1 MSLKTKL
8 IIGFCGLLAILLVVG
23 MMSIRT
29 ANDFSK
35 SIERILREN
44 YDSVVACYKM
54 KGAVERLDRIAMT
67 SLREMPQG
75 AHAQSEVI
83 LLDFEKR
90 LQFQQQNVTILGE
103 QALTD
108 RMTEQWKT
116 YREEFVG
123 LLKSLD
129 SEIERLDF
137 FRNHIL
143 IRSDELR
150 DSAQKI
156 IDLNLNSMVA
166 VDGQTRLRALETR
179 RTLLLLVFSGF
190 ALAVVFIALLWP
202 SIFRPIAGLTRSVH
216 EIQQGNLDLVVN
228 VHSQDEM
235 GQLAEAFNEMALSL
249 RKLRRKDHARLLRTQ
264 HSTQLAL
271 ESLSDAVAICSPN
284 GEIEMANDAAQRLFG
299 LKPEATVDASGN
311 EKIKEIF
318 ARASSD
324 LRSSRSKD
332 PDAVIQVFQD
342 GEERFYLPEAI
353 PILDK
358 ENRLAGV
365 TLILRDFTCMRQLDE
380 LKRGLISTVSHQLKT
395 PLTSIRL
402 AMHVLL
408 NEKLGPLTP
417 KQTEILATA
426 REDSDRLYRIIENLL
441 DISRMESGQSRM
453 QLHPMAAEQ
462 LVLQP
467 VDEMRTAFMDRGVA
481 LVIDVPPGTPP
492 VMADEL
498 RLRYVFENLLSNALK
513 YTSAGG
519 QVVVTAQSEERF
531 VRFIVEDTGSGI
543 PEEYLPH
550 IFEKFFRAPKQ
561 EHRSDTGLGLA
572 IAREIVEAHGGHI
585 DVVSQVGKGARF
597 SFTLQA
603 VINP

>member
-1 MSLKTKL
+1 MMSLKTKL

-23 MMSIRT
+23 VMSIRT
-29 ANDFSK
+29 SNDFSK

-67 SLREMPQG
+67 SLWGISQEAP
-75 AHAQSEVI
+75 AQSGAVF
-83 LLDFEKR
+83 LDFEKNLR
-90 LQFQQQNVTILGE
+90 FQQRNVTVLGE

-108 RMTEQWKT
+108 RMTEEWKI
-116 YREEFVG
+116 YRQEFEN
-123 LLKSLD
+123 LMKPLNTEMARRD
-129 SEIERLDF
+129 I
-137 FRNHIL
+137 FRNRIL
-143 IRSDELR
+143 IQSDNLR
-150 DSAQKI
+150 DTTQKT
-156 IDLNLNSMVA
+156 IDLNLNNMVS
-166 VDGQTRLRALETR
+166 VDGQTRIRAIETR
-179 RTLLLLVFSGF
+179 RTLLILVFSGF
-190 ALAVVFIALLWP
+190 ALAVVFIALIWP
-202 SIFRPIAGLTRSVH
+202 SIFRPIAGLMRSVH

-228 VHSQDEM
+228 VYSRDEM

-249 RKLRRKDHARLLRTQ
+249 RNLRRNDHARLLRTQ
-264 HSTQLAL
+264 YSTQLAL

-284 GEIEMANDAAQRLFG
+284 GEIELANDAAQRLFG
-299 LKPEATVDASGN
+299 LKPESTVDASEN

-318 ARASSD
+318 ARAAGD
-324 LRSSRSKD
+324 LRTSRSKG
-332 PDAVIQVFQD
+332 PDAVLQVFQD
-342 GEERFYLPEAI
+342 GEELFFMPEAI

-408 NEKLGPLTP
+408 NEKLGPLTS

-426 REDSDRLYRIIENLL
+426 REDSNRLYRIIESLL

-453 QLHPMAAEQ
+453 QLQPVAAEQ

-467 VDEMRTAFMDRGVA
+467 VDAMRTAFLDRGVA
-481 LVIDVPPGTPP
+481 LEIDVPLDTPS

-498 RLRYVFENLLSNALK
+498 RVRYVFENLLSNALK
-513 YTSAGG
+513 YTPAGG
-519 QVVVTAQSEERF
+519 KVSVAARAEESV

-550 IFEKFFRAPKQ
+550 IFEKFFSVPQQ

-572 IAREIVEAHGGHI
+572 IARKIVEAHCGQI
-585 DVVSQVGKGARF
+585 DVESQVGKGARF

-603 VINP
+603 VI

>member
-67 SLREMPQG
+67 SLWEMPQG
-75 AHAQSEVI
+75 AHAQSEAI

-90 LQFQQQNVTILGE
+90 LQFQQRNVTVLGE

-116 YREEFVG
+116 YREEFIS
-123 LLKSLD
+123 LLKPLD
-129 SEIERLDF
+129 SEIARLDF
-137 FRNHIL
+137 FRNHLL

-150 DSAQKI
+150 DTAQKI
-156 IDLNLNSMVA
+156 IDLNLNNMVA

-190 ALAVVFIALLWP
+190 ALAVVFIALLWL

-228 VHSQDEM
+228 VHSRDEM

-249 RKLRRKDHARLLRTQ
+249 RKLRRKNHARLLRTQ

-284 GEIEMANDAAQRLFG
+284 GEIELANDAAQRLFG

-318 ARASSD
+318 SRAASD
-324 LRSSRSKD
+324 LRAGRSKD

-402 AMHVLL
+402 AMHLL
-408 NEKLGPLTP
+408 LSEKLGPLTP

-453 QLHPMAAEQ
+453 QLHPVASEQ

-467 VDEMRTAFMDRGVA
+467 VDAMRTAFMDRGVA
-481 LVIDVPPGTPP
+481 LVVDVPLGTPA

-513 YTSAGG
+513 YTPAGG
-519 QVVVTAQSEERF
+519 QVSVIAQSEEHV
-531 VRFIVEDTGSGI
+531 VRFIIEDTGSGI

-550 IFEKFFRAPKQ
+550 IFEKFFRVPEQ

-585 DVVSQVGKGARF
+585 DVASQVGKGARF

-603 VINP
+603 VI

>member
-8 IIGFCGLLAILLVVG
+8 IIGFSGLLAILLVVG

-29 ANDFSK
+29 SNDFSK

-44 YDSVVACYKM
+44 YDSVVACYKL
-54 KGAVERLDRIAMT
+54 KGAVERLDRIALT
-67 SLREMPQG
+67 SLWETPLG
-75 AHAQSEVI
+75 ASGQIKDSLI
-83 LLDFEKR
+83 DFEKN
-90 LQFQQQNVTILGE
+90 LSFQQRNVTVLGE

-108 RMTEQWKT
+108 RMTNQWKT
-116 YREEFVG
+116 YREEFES
-123 LLKSLD
+123 LLKPLESKTG
-129 SEIERLDF
+129 RLDF
-137 FRNHIL
+137 FRNQL
-143 IRSDELR
+143 LVRSDELR
-150 DSAQKI
+150 ATAQKI
-156 IDLNLNSMVA
+156 IDLNLNNMVA
-166 VDGQTRLRALETR
+166 VDGQTRLRSIETR
-179 RTLLLLVFSGF
+179 RTLLFLVFSGF
-190 ALAVVFIALLWP
+190 ALAVVFIALIWP
-202 SIFRPIAGLTRSVH
+202 SIFRPIAGLMRSVH

-228 VHSQDEM
+228 VHSRDEM
-235 GQLAEAFNEMALSL
+235 GQLAEAFNEMAISL
-249 RKLRRKDHARLLRTQ
+249 RKLRRNDHARLLRTQ

-271 ESLSDAVAICSPN
+271 ESLTDAVAICSPN
-284 GEIEMANDAAQRLFG
+284 GEIEMSNDAAQRLFG
-299 LKPEATVDASGN
+299 LKPEGSIDASGN

-318 ARASSD
+318 LCASSD

-332 PDAVIQVFQD
+332 PDAVVQVFQD
-342 GEERFYLPEAI
+342 GEELFFMPEAI

-408 NEKLGPLTP
+408 SEKLGFLTT

-453 QLHPMAAEQ
+453 QLQPVPAEQ
-462 LVLQP
+462 LILQP
-467 VDEMRTAFMDRGVA
+467 VEAMRTAFMDRGVA
-481 LVIDVPPGTPP
+481 LEIDVPLETPS

-498 RLRYVFENLLSNALK
+498 RIRYVFENLLSNALK
-513 YTSAGG
+513 YTPAGG
-519 QVVVTAQSEERF
+519 KVSVAARSEEGV

-543 PEEYLPH
+543 PEEFLPH
-550 IFEKFFRAPKQ
+550 IFEKFFSVPKGEQ
-561 EHRSDTGLGLA
+561 RSDTGLGLA
-572 IAREIVEAHGGHI
+572 IAREIVETHGGQI
-585 DVVSQVGKGARF
+585 DVSSQTGKGARF

-603 VINP
+603 VV

>member
-23 MMSIRT
+23 VMSIRT
-29 ANDFSK
+29 SNDFSK

-54 KGAVERLDRIAMT
+54 KSAVERLDRIAMT
-67 SLREMPQG
+67 SLWEMSQEASAQRE
-75 AHAQSEVI
+75 AIFLE
-83 LLDFEKR
+83 FEKSLR
-90 LQFQQQNVTILGE
+90 FQQRNVTVLGE

-108 RMTEQWKT
+108 RMTDQWKA
-116 YREEFVG
+116 YWEEFEN
-123 LLKSLD
+123 LLKPLH
-129 SEIERLDF
+129 SEIMRRDI
-137 FRNHIL
+137 FRNQLL
-143 IRSDELR
+143 IQSDSLR
-150 DSAQKI
+150 DTAQKI
-156 IDLNLNSMVA
+156 IDMNLNNMVS

-179 RTLLLLVFSGF
+179 RALLILVFSGF
-190 ALAVVFIALLWP
+190 ALAVVFIALIWP

-228 VHSQDEM
+228 VHSRDEM

-249 RKLRRKDHARLLRTQ
+249 RKLRRNDHARLLRTQ

-284 GEIEMANDAAQRLFG
+284 GKIEMANDAAQSLFG

-318 ARASSD
+318 SRASSD
-324 LRSSRSKD
+324 LHTIQSDD
-332 PDAVIQVFQD
+332 PDAVVQVFQD
-342 GEERFYLPEAI
+342 GEELFYMPEAI

-358 ENRLAGV
+358 ENQLAGV
-365 TLILRDFTCMRQLDE
+365 TLILRDYTCIRQLDE

-402 AMHVLL
+402 AMHLLL

-426 REDSDRLYRIIENLL
+426 REDSNRLYRIIENLL

-453 QLHPMAAEQ
+453 QLQPVASEQ

-467 VDEMRTAFMDRGVA
+467 VDAMRTAFMDRGVA
-481 LVIDVPPGTPP
+481 LVIDVPLGTPA

-513 YTSAGG
+513 HTSAGG
-519 QVVVTAQSEERF
+519 KVSIIAQSEERV

-543 PEEYLPH
+543 PGEYQPH
-550 IFEKFFRAPKQ
+550 IFEKFFSVPEQ
-561 EHRSDTGLGLA
+561 ERRGDTGLGLA
-572 IAREIVEAHGGHI
+572 IAKEIVEAHGGQI
-585 DVVSQVGKGARF
+585 DVTSQVGKGSRF

-603 VINP
+603 VI

>member
-1 MSLKTKL
+1 MMSLKTKL

-23 MMSIRT
+23 VMSIRT
-29 ANDFSK
+29 SNDFSK

-67 SLREMPQG
+67 SLWEIPKET
-75 AHAQSEVI
+75 HSQSQAI
-83 LLDFEKR
+83 FLDFEKS
-90 LQFQQQNVTILGE
+90 LQFQQRNVTVSGE

-108 RMTEQWKT
+108 RMTEQWKA
-116 YREEFVG
+116 YREEFES
-123 LLKSLD
+123 LLKPLN
-129 SEIERLDF
+129 SEIARRDI
-137 FRNHIL
+137 FRNQVL
-143 IRSDELR
+143 IQSDKLR
-150 DSAQKI
+150 DTTQKI
-156 IDLNLNSMVA
+156 IDLNLNNMVS
-166 VDGQTRLRALETR
+166 VDGQTRIRALETR
-179 RTLLLLVFSGF
+179 RTLLILVFSGF
-190 ALAVVFIALLWP
+190 ALAVVFIALIWP
-202 SIFRPIAGLTRSVH
+202 SIFRPIAGLMRSVH

-228 VHSQDEM
+228 VHSRDEM

-249 RKLRRKDHARLLRTQ
+249 RKLRRNDHARLLRTQ
-264 HSTQLAL
+264 YSTQLAL

-284 GEIEMANDAAQRLFG
+284 GEIELANDAAQRLFD
-299 LKPEATVDASGN
+299 LKPEGTVDASGN

-318 ARASSD
+318 LRASRD

-332 PDAVIQVFQD
+332 PDAVLQVFQD
-342 GEERFYLPEAI
+342 GEELFFIPEAI

-358 ENRLAGV
+358 ENQLAGV

-408 NEKLGPLTP
+408 NEKLGPLTS

-426 REDSDRLYRIIENLL
+426 REDSNRLYRIIENLL

-453 QLHPMAAEQ
+453 QLQPVAAEQ
-462 LVLQP
+462 LVMQP
-467 VDEMRTAFMDRGVA
+467 VDAMRTAFLDRGVD
-481 LVIDVPPGTPP
+481 LETDVPLGTPA

-498 RLRYVFENLLSNALK
+498 RVRYVFENLLSNALK
-513 YTSAGG
+513 YTPAGG
-519 QVVVTAQSEERF
+519 KVSVSVQPEETV

-550 IFEKFFRAPKQ
+550 IFEKFFTAPQQ

-572 IAREIVEAHGGHI
+572 IAKEIVEAHCGQI
-585 DVVSQVGKGARF
+585 DVESRPGKGARF
-597 SFTLQA
+597 SFTLPA
-603 VINP
+603 VA

>member
-23 MMSIRT
+23 VMSIRT
-29 ANDFSK
+29 SNDFSK

-67 SLREMPQG
+67 SLWEISKETLS
-75 AHAQSEVI
+75 QSEPI
-83 LLDFEKR
+83 FLDFEKN
-90 LQFQQQNVTILGE
+90 LQFQQRNVTVFGE

-108 RMTEQWKT
+108 RMAKEWKT
-116 YREEFVG
+116 YHEEFES
-123 LLKSLD
+123 LLKPLN
-129 SEIERLDF
+129 SEITCRDI
-137 FRNHIL
+137 FRNKVL
-143 IRSDELR
+143 TQSDKLR
-150 DSAQKI
+150 DTAQKI
-156 IDLNLNSMVA
+156 IDLNLNNMVS
-166 VDGQTRLRALETR
+166 VDGQTRIRAIETR
-179 RTLLLLVFSGF
+179 RTLLILVFSGF
-190 ALAVVFIALLWP
+190 ALAVVFIALIWP
-202 SIFRPIAGLTRSVH
+202 SIFRPIAGLMRSVH

-228 VHSQDEM
+228 VHSRDEM

-249 RKLRRKDHARLLRTQ
+249 RNLRRNDHARLLRTQ
-264 HSTQLAL
+264 YSTQLAL
-271 ESLSDAVAICSPN
+271 ESLSDAIAICSPN

-299 LKPEATVDASGN
+299 LKPEATVDASEN

-318 ARASSD
+318 ARASND
-324 LRSSRSKD
+324 LRTIRSKD
-332 PDAVIQVFQD
+332 PDAVLQVFQD
-342 GEERFYLPEAI
+342 GEELFFMPEAI

-358 ENRLAGV
+358 ENQLVGV
-365 TLILRDFTCMRQLDE
+365 TLILRNFTCMRQLDE

-408 NEKLGPLTP
+408 NEKLGSLTP

-426 REDSDRLYRIIENLL
+426 REDSNRLYRIIENLL

-453 QLHPMAAEQ
+453 QLQPVPAEQ
-462 LVLQP
+462 LVVQP
-467 VDEMRTAFMDRGVA
+467 VDAMRTAFMDRGVA
-481 LVIDVPPGTPP
+481 LVVDVPLGTPS

-498 RLRYVFENLLSNALK
+498 RVRYVFENLLSNALK
-513 YTSAGG
+513 HTSAGG
-519 QVVVTAQSEERF
+519 QVSVAAQSEEAVVRF
-531 VRFIVEDTGSGI
+531 VVEDTGSGI

-550 IFEKFFRAPKQ
+550 IFEKFFRVPEQ

-585 DVVSQVGKGARF
+585 DVASHVGKGARF

-603 VINP
+603 VI